1 MIPAS
6 DLKICSVAFAVFW
19 TALVL
24 WWSESFDCVTVM
36 IAVLCGSLAGY
47 GGYRAMRRQP
57 PRGTAASRR
66 SDHSIPAIRHH
77 DRTRDIA

>member
-19 TALVL
+19 TTLVL

-36 IAVLCGSLAGY
+36 MAVLCGSLAGY

-57 PRGTAASRR
+57 PRGRGLARR
-66 SDHSIPAIRHH
+66 Q
-77 DRTRDIA
+77 